1 MKLPPIDPSTLKG
14 PSGFLDQPGSYH
26 LLVEN
31 VKVGLNSKDEPFN
44 GTTVEVQCL
53 GGSVPGQEQ
62 KKCDITLWDID
73 ASKPET
79 EQRQTVKRL
88 WAFYIGTNVLQP
100 VDMQSG
106 DVDFD
111 EKLAIDNQLIVK
123 LQHKQKKSVENGK
136 TVWRDDPSSRFLEI
150 AYADIFHVDDPD
162 VASVPKNADA
172 IAIIPKKHRH
182 EKEWFA
188 YKGEASNGVSAKS
201 DVSAKKSDYSD
212 DDDF

>member
-1 MKLPPIDPSTLKG
+1 MKLPPIDPSALKG
-14 PSGFLDQPGSYH
+14 PSGFLDQPGTYH

-31 VKVGLNSKDEPFN
+31 LKVGLNSKDEPFN

-53 GGSVPGQEQ
+53 GGSVAGQEQ
-62 KKCDITLWDID
+62 KKVSLTLWDID
-73 ASKPET
+73 ASKPED
-79 EQRQTVKRL
+79 EQKQTVKRL
-88 WAFYIGTNVLQP
+88 WAFYIATNVLQP
-100 VDMQSG
+100 ADMQSG

-111 EKLAIDNQLIVK
+111 EKLAIDNQLVVK
-123 LQHKQKKSVENGK
+123 LQHKQKKFVENGK
-136 TVWRDDPSSRFLEI
+136 AVWRDDPSSRFLEI

-182 EKEWFA
+182 EQAWFE
-188 YKGEASNGVSAKS
+188 YKIKATGGTSAKADTS
-201 DVSAKKSDYSD
+201 VKKSDYSD